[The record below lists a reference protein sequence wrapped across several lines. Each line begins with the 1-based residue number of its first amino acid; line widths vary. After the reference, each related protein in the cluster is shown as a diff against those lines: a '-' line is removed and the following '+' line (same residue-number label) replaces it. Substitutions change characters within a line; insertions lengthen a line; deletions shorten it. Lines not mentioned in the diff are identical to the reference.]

1 MILKLRDK
9 LLGDHVHVDVFIGP
23 DTEHLAKAG
32 TLVFRVHEWRA
43 FGVMISLGT
52 TPVECPDIREW
63 GRWFEYSNDQRI
75 VGRTEVGD
83 LTISTVF
90 LGLDHNWAFGGP
102 PLLFETMIFRGAK
115 ALNYQKRY
123 STWAEAEEG

>member
-43 FGVMISLGT
+43 FGVMISLG
-52 TPVECPDIREW
+52 
-63 GRWFEYSNDQRI
+63 
-75 VGRTEVGD
+75 
-83 LTISTVF
+83 STRMAE
-90 LGLDHNWAFGGP
+90 LGLDNDNWLRIGK
-102 PLLFETMIFRGAK
+102 LD
-115 ALNYQKRY
+115 
-123 STWAEAEEG
+123 SEEGSE